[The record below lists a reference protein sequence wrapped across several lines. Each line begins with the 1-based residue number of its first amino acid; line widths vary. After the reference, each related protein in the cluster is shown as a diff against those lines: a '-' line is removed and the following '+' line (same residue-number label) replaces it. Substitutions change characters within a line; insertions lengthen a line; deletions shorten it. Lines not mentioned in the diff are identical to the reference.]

1 METNDYKLLIV
12 VASVCVT
19 VLRLFGL
26 GNNIIFI
33 VMLNYNMN
41 IVELLRLI
49 CVAVAIYLDKHNITI
64 S

>member
-26 GNNIIFI
+26 GNIIFI

-41 IVELLRLI
+41 IVELLILI
-49 CVAVAIYLDKHNITI
+49 CVAVAIYLDKHNIII